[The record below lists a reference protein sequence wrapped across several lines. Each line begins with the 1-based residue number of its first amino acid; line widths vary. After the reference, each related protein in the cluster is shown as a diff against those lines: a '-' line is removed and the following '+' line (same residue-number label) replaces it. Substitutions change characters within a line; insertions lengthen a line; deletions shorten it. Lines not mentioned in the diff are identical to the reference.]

1 MEKRIKQFKLKDQN
15 LKQGFKDRVIRNIDM
30 EIEDVSEWWNRLSE
44 NNLRVRNEIVNESN
58 SKIWENNKDYEKC
71 LTNLNYLKKCWTVE
85 YDRWYISDGNKWDL

>member
-58 SKIWENNKDYEKC
+58 DKMRENNKGYEKY
-71 LTNLNYLKKCWTVE
+71 LTNFN
-85 YDRWYISDGNKWDL
+85 